1 MKVLVWREFNDIAVS
16 IIDRDKI
23 LIDDFIH
30 QNFNAAIKYNYYKDD
45 NGYSDP
51 DEIICTL
58 MAHSLIDYEKAGECS
73 GAFFYNVSLS
83 SIKFYKVDKETAAL
97 VAPQVDFWY
106 SNTLQYLI
114 ENE

>member
-1 MKVLVWREFNDIAVS
+1 MKILVWRDFNDIGVS

-30 QNFNAAIKYNYYKDD
+30 RKFNAAVKYNYYKDD

-58 MAHSLIDYEKAGECS
+58 MAHDLIDYEKVGECS
-73 GAFFYNVSLS
+73 GAFFYDVSLS
-83 SIKFYKVDKETAAL
+83 SITFYKIDRATAVL
-97 VAPQVDFWY
+97 VKPKVDFLY
-106 SNTLQYLI
+106 FFTLQCEI
-114 ENE
+114 ESK